1 MSLLKI
7 LSIAVA
13 AGVALVAGVSR
24 GAPEAALPKV
34 IDFNRDI
41 RPILSE
47 NCFAC
52 HGPDEA
58 KRKSKL
64 RLDVREEAL
73 KPAKSGAVA
82 IVPGKAGASELVK
95 RITLAADHDD
105 VMPPAKSKKQL
116 TARQVEL

>member
-1 MSLLKI
+1 MPKHPRRI
-7 LSIAVA
+7 LAAIFAAIALFALRPSSARA
-13 AGVALVAGVSR
+13 ASKGL
-24 GAPEAALPKV
+24 
-34 IDFNRDI
+34 DFDRDI

-64 RLDVREEAL
+64 RLDVREEAVR
-73 KPAKSGAVA
+73 PAKSGEIA